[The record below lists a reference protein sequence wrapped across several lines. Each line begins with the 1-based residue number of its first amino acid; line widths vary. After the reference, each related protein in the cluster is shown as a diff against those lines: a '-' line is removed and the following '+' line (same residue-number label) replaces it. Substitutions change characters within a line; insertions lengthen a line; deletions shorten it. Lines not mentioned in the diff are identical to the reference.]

1 MSCGNGISLSVG
13 GLPFFVTPGPGFSAN
28 EKEWLLRL
36 RCEAG
41 EAPARSERPFRLDLV
56 AVPPWTSADRSLF
69 PDDRPARIEG
79 HGRSVRIS
87 RSDFVAELDP
97 GAARGRLFRRDSG
110 IAALQVALK
119 TAMAARLPFEGGLPL
134 HAVGVVREGKGL
146 VFFGP
151 SGAGKSTL
159 AGTSPFPVLS
169 DELVA
174 IVRDDLF
181 RARATGFWGTLDR
194 EEAPRGSHSV
204 AALFELAKGPRLEIE
219 RLDPAAALR
228 RLLGVVLVPPVKD
241 VWSRVLGGLRELVTR
256 VPVYRLT
263 WSIAEPPWAALGSVL
278 PDDLDSDRPSPVRT
292 SANRPVSGSCG
303 WR

>member
-1 MSCGNGISLSVG
+1 VSCGRGIALSVG
-13 GLPFFVTPGPGFSAN
+13 GLPFVVTPGPGFSAN
-28 EKEWLLRL
+28 EEEWLLRL
-36 RCEAG
+36 RDEAG
-41 EAPARSERPFRLDLV
+41 EAPARSARTFQLDLV
-56 AVPPWTSADRSLF
+56 AVPPWTSDDRSLF
-69 PDDRPARIEG
+69 PDDRPARIES
-79 HGRSVRIS
+79 HGQSVRIS

-97 GAARGRLFRRDSG
+97 GSARGRLFRRDPG

-134 HAVGVVREGKGL
+134 HAAAVVRDGEGL

-159 AGTSPFPVLS
+159 ASTSPFPVLS

-181 RARATGFWGTLDR
+181 RVRATGFWGTLDR
-194 EEAPRGSHSV
+194 EGAPRGSHAV

-219 RLDPAAALR
+219 RLDPAPALR
-228 RLLGVVLVPPVKD
+228 RLLGVVLVPPVGA
-241 VWSRVLGGLRELVTR
+241 VWSRALGGLKEFVTR
-256 VPVYRLT
+256 VPVLRLT
-263 WSIAEPPWAALGSVL
+263 WSRTEPPWDELSSVL
-278 PDDLDSDRPSPVRT
+278 SDVHDSSRPSPVRT
-292 SANRPVSGSCG
+292 SADRPVSDSCG